1 MYAKPIDSLAKVRE
15 YNKESDAYTDME
27 DTTDA
32 YVRLRKK
39 KCWVCGQAEER
50 EKNPQLQLLCWEDV
64 DLWILRN
71 PAGKGRDRLAM
82 QVLLRWHKGANR
94 QVVPTWYLFI
104 EEDLPILCPITH
116 ILAKA
121 LAEGVIND
129 EGYQTTADPFFA
141 TNLGKT
147 AVKIRWKP
155 NWLHKPVF
163 RRTTKILGK
172 DDEPLRAKVFDSH
185 SDRLGKAMGLSESL
199 SQYAYR
205 RGYAECVDGT
215 SLSPQP
221 QAVFA
226 NIAKRVTANP
236 YATKG

>member
-1 MYAKPIDSLAKVRE
+1 MSSCTQNPQTRWPRFGE
-15 YNKESDAYTDME
+15 YDEESDAYTDVE

-64 DLWILRN
+64 DLWILHD

-94 QVVPTWYLFI
+94 QVVPTWYLLI
-104 EEDLPILCPITH
+104 EEGLPILCLITH

-129 EGYQTTADPFFA
+129 EGYQTTAGPFFA
-141 TNLGKT
+141 TNLSKS
-147 AVKIRWKP
+147 AVEDP
-155 NWLHKPVF
+155 M
-163 RRTTKILGK
+163 
-172 DDEPLRAKVFDSH
+172 EAK
-185 SDRLGKAMGLSESL
+185 LA
-199 SQYAYR
+199 A
-205 RGYAECVDGT
+205 
-215 SLSPQP
+215 
-221 QAVFA
+221 
-226 NIAKRVTANP
+226 
-236 YATKG
+236 